1 MEADRVKAEGVSV
14 VPARALIVDEDEATT
29 TSLRRALLRMNGCRS
44 VETAA
49 TGIQALDLLARSS
62 YDLVLVDVRPDGD
75 WREVLSTTESS
86 EEPPAVMMI
95 SRHAD
100 IPLVVD
106 AIRRGAADFLLKPI
120 DIDELFA
127 RIDRSLAH
135 VRARRNLGS
144 PRPGARPIFGPT
156 QVGTAMAKTLALAD
170 RVAATPASSALIV
183 GESGV
188 GKEILAARIH
198 ERSAR
203 REGPFVR
210 VNVAAISETV
220 IEAELFGSVRGAFT
234 DAKRDRAGHLASADA
249 GTILLDEIGEF
260 RPEHQPKLLRAL
272 EERRFY
278 PVGSDR
284 ERLVDVRFL
293 AATNRNPE
301 ELVTSKMLRPDLY
314 YRLGTVI
321 RIPPLRERTSEILPL
336 ATQFIELYC
345 KEFRRSLC
353 TLDPHAAERLIEYAW
368 PGNIREL
375 RNVIEH
381 SVMMCEGDVITLE
394 QVMASTRDW
403 GAPPMPISASLRLED
418 ARLQTLDQVERDHI
432 IRVLSIAV
440 DSKSRAAEMLGVSRS
455 TLYDKMKRY
464 GIE

>member
-1 MEADRVKAEGVSV
+1 MNY
-14 VPARALIVDEDEATT
+14 VPARGLVVDHDESVAAN
-29 TSLRRALLRMNGCRS
+29 LRRALLRMNGCRR
-44 VETAA
+44 VETA
-49 TGIQALDLLARSS
+49 GSSVEALELLARSA
-62 YDLVLVDVRPDGD
+62 YDVVLLEVRIDGGWRDVLAAAQGC
-75 WREVLSTTESS
+75 
-86 EEPPAVMMI
+86 EEPPAVVMVAGH
-95 SRHAD
+95 SD
-100 IPLVVD
+100 IPSAVD
-106 AIRRGAADFLLKPI
+106 ALRRGAADFLVKPV

-127 RIDRSLAH
+127 RVDRSMGRGREQRSAG
-135 VRARRNLGS
+135 GS
-144 PRPGARPIFGPT
+144 IRPDARPIFGPA
-156 QVGTAMAKTLALAD
+156 QVSPAMTKTLALAD
-170 RVAATPASSALIV
+170 RVASTPATSALIV

-260 RPEHQPKLLRAL
+260 RLEHQPKLLRAL

-301 ELVTSKMLRPDLY
+301 ELLATKVLRPDLY

-321 RIPPLRERTSEILPL
+321 RIPPLRERASEILPL

-345 KEFRRSLC
+345 KEFRRPLC
-353 TLDPHAAERLIEYAW
+353 TLEPGAVERLVDYSW

-381 SVMMCEGDVITLE
+381 AVMICEGDEITLDH
-394 QVMASTRDW
+394 VKAGTRESA
-403 GAPPMPISASLRLED
+403 APATPLSASLRLED
-418 ARLQTLDQVERDHI
+418 ARLQTLDNVEREHI
-432 IRVLSIAV
+432 IRVLSIAAE
-440 DSKSRAAEMLGVSRS
+440 SKSRAAEMLGVSRS